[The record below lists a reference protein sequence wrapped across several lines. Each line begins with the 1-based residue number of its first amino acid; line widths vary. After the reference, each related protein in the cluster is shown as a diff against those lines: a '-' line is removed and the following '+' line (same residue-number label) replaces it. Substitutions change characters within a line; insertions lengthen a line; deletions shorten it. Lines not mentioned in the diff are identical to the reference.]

1 MATLFDYLLW
11 RGDLS
16 FRASPF
22 NEVDNL
28 ILAELSFVDF
38 AEILPSDPSAS
49 MTLRDAA
56 EIYFSAERE
65 TQSALLVPEA
75 VPLLRAAAETERFS
89 SLYLCGFERRT
100 DAQCEAQF
108 AAITFLLPDGEMFIA
123 FRGTDDSL
131 VGWKEDFNM
140 AFLSVIPSQSSA
152 MLYVDRMAATYPA
165 YRIRIGGHSKGGN
178 LAVYSAAKCASVHRE
193 RIIRV
198 YNNDGPGF
206 SRAFLDSEGYTAIK
220 DRIHTILP
228 ETSVVGMLLEQE
240 GPYTVIKSR
249 QNGIFQHD
257 AFSWEVEGRSFIRVE
272 DRSEGSKILDRTFKA
287 WIAAFTEE
295 EREEFVDT
303 VYQLISS
310 ATDAETLPELL
321 LDREAPIRLLKNLTP
336 ERRDTIAKMLRVLIR
351 EGRRAYKEGKLHKN
365 GEKETLGEEP
375 SGTGGDAPPEV
386 QDNAPSGHR
395 AKPKKI
401 GESIPALSIRF
412 KTVTPERPTKEEQE
426 ENPPYHEEDLY

>member
-28 ILAELSFVDF
+28 ILAELAFVDF

-75 VPLLRAAAETERFS
+75 IPLLRAAAETERFS

-100 DAQCEAQF
+100 DVQCEAQF
-108 AAITFLLPDGEMFIA
+108 AAVTFLLPDGEMFIA

-152 MLYVDRMAATYPA
+152 MLYVDRMAAIYPS

-178 LAVYSAAKCASVHRE
+178 LAVYSAAKCAAVHRE

-206 SRAFLDSEGYTAIK
+206 SRDFLDSEGYTAIK
-220 DRIHTILP
+220 DRILTILP

-240 GPYTVIKSR
+240 GPYTVIKSN

-272 DRSEGSKILDRTFKA
+272 DRSEGSKLLDRTLKA

-310 ATDAETLPELL
+310 ATTAETLPELL
-321 LDREAPIRLLKNLTP
+321 LDRDAPMKLLKNLTP
-336 ERRDTIAKMLRVLIR
+336 ERRDTIVKMLRVLIR
-351 EGRRAYKEGKLHKN
+351 EGRKAYKEERSSRKATKTPKIEEN
-365 GEKETLGEEP
+365 AASEETAVQTQPTEATTGERG
-375 SGTGGDAPPEV
+375 
-386 QDNAPSGHR
+386 
-395 AKPKKI
+395 KPKN
-401 GESIPALSIRF
+401 PALSIRF
-412 KTVTPERPTKEEQE
+412 KSVIPEKPPKEEHTE
-426 ENPPYHEEDLY
+426 EPPYDEGDLY

>member
-28 ILAELSFVDF
+28 ILAELAFVDF

-75 VPLLRAAAETERFS
+75 IPLLRAAAASRRFAS
-89 SLYLCGFERRT
+89 VRVCGFERRT
-100 DAQCEAQF
+100 DTHCEAQF
-108 AAITFLLPDGEMFIA
+108 AAVTFLLPDGEMFIA

-152 MLYVDRMAATYPA
+152 VRYVDRMAAIYP
-165 YRIRIGGHSKGGN
+165 YRMRIGGHSKGGN
-178 LAVYSAAKCASVHRE
+178 LAVYSAAKCATIYRD
-193 RIIRV
+193 RIICI

-206 SRAFLDSEGYTAIK
+206 SRAFLDSDDYTAIK
-220 DRIHTILP
+220 ERILTILP

-249 QNGIFQHD
+249 QNGVFQHD
-257 AFSWEVEGRSFIRVE
+257 AFSWEVEGPSFVRVE
-272 DRSEGSKILDRTFKA
+272 DRSGESKVLDRTFKA

-295 EREEFVDT
+295 EREEFIDT

-310 ATDAETLPELL
+310 ATSAETLPELL
-321 LDREAPIRLLKNLTP
+321 GDREAPIRLLKNLTP
-336 ERRDTIAKMLRVLIR
+336 ERRDTISKMLRVLIR
-351 EGRRAYKEGKLHKN
+351 EGRKAYKEERSSRKAAKTPRAEESAAPEETPAKPQAAEAPTES
-365 GEKETLGEEP
+365 GEK
-375 SGTGGDAPPEV
+375 
-386 QDNAPSGHR
+386 
-395 AKPKKI
+395 PK
-401 GESIPALSIRF
+401 SPALSIRF
-412 KTVTPERPTKEEQE
+412 KSVTPEKPIKEEE
-426 ENPPYHEEDLY
+426 TEDLPYHEGDLY

>member
-100 DAQCEAQF
+100 DVQCEAQF

-123 FRGTDDSL
+123 FR
-131 VGWKEDFNM
+131 
-140 AFLSVIPSQSSA
+140 
-152 MLYVDRMAATYPA
+152 
-165 YRIRIGGHSKGGN
+165 GN

-287 WIAAFTEE
+287 WITAFTEE

-321 LDREAPIRLLKNLTP
+321 LDREAPIRLLKHLTP

-365 GEKETLGEEP
+365 GEKESLGEEP

-401 GESIPALSIRF
+401 GESVPALSIRF
-412 KTVTPERPTKEEQE
+412 KSVTPEKPTKEEQE